1 MFSLV
6 TTVVINGACAAGS
19 FILLCIF
26 CLSFA
31 RALLVHR
38 SEVYL
43 LLCMFRKDILSI
55 NCQQLSAT
63 R

>member
-26 CLSFA
+26 CVSFA

-38 SEVYL
+38 SEVYCCCVCL
-43 LLCMFRKDILSI
+43 EKIFYL
-55 NCQQLSAT
+55 
-63 R
+63 